1 VPRTKLRTA
10 DLKSRLL
17 ASAIATLEAEGVA
30 GLTTRRVAS
39 GASTSTP
46 AVYEL
51 FGDRA
56 GLVRELFFEGFRRLA
71 EWLGEAAQSADQVE
85 DLVRLVEAY
94 RAFALANPGLAE
106 IMFAR
111 PFADFDPG
119 PDEALAGREARRTVL
134 DCVRRCTEAGAIEGD
149 REDVAHVLLA
159 LAQGLAAQE
168 SAGWLG
174 SSVASRDRRWRLG
187 VRALLAGFA
196 PR

>member
-1 VPRTKLRTA
+1 MPRTKLRTA
-10 DLKSRLL
+10 DLKIRLL
-17 ASAIATLEAEGVA
+17 ASAVATLEAEGVA

-56 GLVRELFFEGFRRLA
+56 GLVRELFIQGYRRLA
-71 EWLGEAAQSADQVE
+71 QHLREAGQSADPVE
-85 DLVRLVEAY
+85 DLVCLVEAY
-94 RAFALANPGLAE
+94 RAFVLANPGLAQ

-119 PDEALAGREARRTVL
+119 PEEASAGRKARRTVL
-134 DCVRRCTEAGAIEGD
+134 DCVRRCIEAGAIEGD
-149 REDVAHVLLA
+149 REDIAHVLLA

-174 SSVASRDRRWRLG
+174 SGLASRDRRWRLG
-187 VRALLAGFA
+187 VEATLAGFA

>member
-10 DLKSRLL
+10 DLKARLL
-17 ASAIATLEAEGVA
+17 ASAVATLETEGVA

-71 EWLGEAAQSADQVE
+71 ERLDEAGQSADPVE
-85 DLVRLVEAY
+85 DLVCLVEAY
-94 RAFALANPGLAE
+94 RAFVLANLGLAQ

-119 PDEALAGREARRTVL
+119 PDEALAGRAARSAVL
-134 DCVRRCTEAGAIEGD
+134 DCVGRCIDGGEVAGD

-168 SAGWLG
+168 AAGWLG
-174 SSVASRDRRWRLG
+174 SGAAARERRWRLG
-187 VRALLAGFA
+187 VRATLAGFA

>member
-10 DLKSRLL
+10 DLKVRLL
-17 ASAIATLEAEGVA
+17 ASAVATLETEGVA

-71 EWLGEAAQSADQVE
+71 EHLREAGQSADPVE
-85 DLVRLVEAY
+85 DLVGLVEAY
-94 RAFALANPGLAE
+94 RAFVLANPGLAQ

-119 PDEALAGREARRTVL
+119 PEEALAGREARRMVL
-134 DCVRRCTEAGAIEGD
+134 DRVQRCIEAGAIEGD

-168 SAGWLG
+168 AAGWLG
-174 SSVASRDRRWRLG
+174 SGRASRDRRWRLG
-187 VRALLAGFA
+187 VEATLAGVA